1 MFPLKGYLPKPGWAD
16 VPQVDERRD
25 RLLLAW
31 DAAMVLFAL
40 LSIGLVFYHDSIAD
54 ATARRRIV
62 LLDWLFCA
70 LFAADF
76 AWDLARADDRKRFLK
91 RNWWAPLGMVPLA
104 VSDLSAFRLLRLFRV
119 LRALRAFRSMAEF
132 FSSVQRVF
140 RGGQVARLGIISGCI
155 MLVGSVLVWLV
166 ERGTNPGLAHYGDAL
181 WWAVVTVTTVGYGD
195 VTPRTTIGRVL
206 ASGLMITGIGT
217 IGLLAGQVGAGLI
230 GKQDAGPG
238 EEGATMPIRAG
249 SVAEQLALLATMHKE
264 GRLDD
269 DEFARAKARVLREP

>member
-1 MFPLKGYLPKPGWAD
+1 
-16 VPQVDERRD
+16 
-25 RLLLAW
+25 
-31 DAAMVLFAL
+31 MVLFAL
-40 LSIGLVFYHDSIAD
+40 VSIGLVFYYDSISDPA
-54 ATARRRIV
+54 ARHRIV

-76 AWDLARADDRKRFLK
+76 AWDLGRAPDRKAFLR

-104 VSDLSAFRLLRLFRV
+104 ISDLSAFRLLRLFRV

-132 FSSVQRVF
+132 FGSVQRVF
-140 RGGQVARLGIISGCI
+140 RNGQVLRLGIISGSI
-155 MLVGSVLVWLV
+155 MLVGSILVWLV

-195 VTPRTTIGRVL
+195 VTPRTTIGRLL

-217 IGLLAGQVGAGLI
+217 IGLLAGQVGASLI
-230 GKQDAGPG
+230 GKGGTEPG
-238 EEGATMPIRAG
+238 EEGATLPVRAG
-249 SVAEQLALLATMHKE
+249 SVAEQLAKLSDLHRD

-269 DEFARAKARVLREP
+269 DEFARAKSRVLREP